1 MDDSSL
7 KDILL
12 NMADDIRSMD
22 TRIDDLKSLLTS
34 MQNKHFDTQEI
45 AATQSKIEEE
55 SMARTEKLKLLQQKL
70 HVYESHVVGLEERIV
85 ERKQIIDTC
94 KPTPD
99 LLHLFA
105 QTQAQLNEEL
115 ETAHMFLR
123 S

>member
-45 AATQSKIEEE
+45 AATQSI
-55 SMARTEKLKLLQQKL
+55 
-70 HVYESHVVGLEERIV
+70 SHDATFMKVIKVT
-85 ERKQIIDTC
+85 KDQF
-94 KPTPD
+94 
-99 LLHLFA
+99 LFSLIKN
-105 QTQAQLNEEL
+105 QNL
-115 ETAHMFLR
+115 FLFFNQNK
-123 S
+123 